1 MFKLLPLLLLGV
13 LLLSFT
19 GFTTAIGDVT
29 PPIEGNTICETSSGS
44 PLTFELMELIRTGP
58 GFETLC
64 VQKKPNDANGRPGCT
79 LCGGLAGGNLKISI
93 CGVKG
98 SRFNFNQVKQMLKK
112 LVDECTKTYGIFR
125 TRKTG
130 GMWRDKGGQFTVLAH
145 L

>member
-1 MFKLLPLLLLGV
+1 MFKLLPLLLLAV

-19 GFTTAIGDVT
+19 EFTAAILDNT
-29 PPIEGNTICETSSGS
+29 RPIEGNTICETSSGS
-44 PLTFELMELIRTGP
+44 PLTAELMELVKTGP

-79 LCGGLAGGNLKISI
+79 WCGGLAGGNLKISI

-98 SRFNFNQVKQMLKK
+98 SRFNFKEVKEALKR
-112 LVDECTKTYGIFR
+112 LVKECTKTYGLRRI
-125 TRKTG
+125 RKTG
-130 GMWRDKGGQFTVLAH
+130 GMWRDRGGQFTVLAH

>member
-1 MFKLLPLLLLGV
+1 MFKLLPLLLLAV
-13 LLLSFT
+13 LLLSFS
-19 GFTTAIGDVT
+19 GITTAIRDTT
-29 PPIEGNTICETSSGS
+29 PPIEGNTICETSNGS
-44 PLTFELMELIRTGP
+44 PRTSELIELIRTGP

-64 VQKKPNDANGRPGCT
+64 VQRTPNDANGRPGCT

-98 SRFNFNQVKQMLKK
+98 SRFNFNEVKQALQK
-112 LVDECTKTYGIFR
+112 LVNECTKNYGLLR

-130 GMWRDKGGQFTVLAH
+130 GMWKDKRGQFTVLAH